1 MSALRPRS
9 LQSIVSYTDCKSLID
24 NPIIVHCTD
33 VHLRLTFT
41 KPVML
46 CLAQAC
52 SRADAQTERLMC
64 QTERDMQNHKH
75 KGTHVFDI
83 AQRVTHVRLFL
94 DVSTERR
101 LRDILRVFICAR
113 SLKLARDYQIEYRH
127 KTWEK
132 RERYSL
138 KSSHVDACR

>member
-33 VHLRLTFT
+33 VHLCLTFT

-75 KGTHVFDI
+75 GTYLTKGHT
-83 AQRVTHVRLFL
+83 FL
-94 DVSTERR
+94 
-101 LRDILRVFICAR
+101 I
-113 SLKLARDYQIEYRH
+113 SLNALHTFVYF
-127 KTWEK
+127 
-132 RERYSL
+132 
-138 KSSHVDACR
+138 